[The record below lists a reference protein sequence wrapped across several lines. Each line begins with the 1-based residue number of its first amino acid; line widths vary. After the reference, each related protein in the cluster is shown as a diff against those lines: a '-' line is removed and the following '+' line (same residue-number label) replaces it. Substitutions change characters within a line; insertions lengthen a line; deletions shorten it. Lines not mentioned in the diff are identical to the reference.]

1 MDWSVY
7 VNHQELFD
15 STAKTTITG
24 TDVRNQLKSI
34 VTGND
39 TVSIIKFTNVGCTI
53 EAMTNMITSIVSY
66 NTEAN
71 QLEELDLTQ
80 LSLFSTGNFTDLYD
94 ETLNVTR
101 LTYDITTEDT
111 SQETNALFDLADQI
125 TKNSADMTS
134 VVMTKVEFDGSQFEA
149 IV

>member
-101 LTYDITTEDT
+101 LTYVMTTEDA
-111 SQETNALFDLADQI
+111 S
-125 TKNSADMTS
+125 
-134 VVMTKVEFDGSQFEA
+134 
-149 IV
+149 

>member
-15 STAKTTITG
+15 NTAKTTVTG
-24 TDVRNQLKSI
+24 TDVRNQLESI

-39 TVSIIKFTNVGCTI
+39 TVTYIKFTNVGCQI
-53 EAMTNMITSIVSY
+53 EAMTNLIISILSY

-80 LSLFSTGNFTDLYD
+80 LSLFGTGNFTDLYD
-94 ETLNVTR
+94 ETLNITR
-101 LTYDITTEDT
+101 LTYDITTEDA
-111 SQETNALFDLADQI
+111 SQETNALFDLANQI
-125 TKNSADMTS
+125 TENSANMTS
-134 VVMTKVEFDGSQFEA
+134 VVMTKVEFDGPQFEA

>member
-1 MDWSVY
+1 MDWSIY

-15 STAKTTITG
+15 NTAKTTVTG

-149 IV
+149 VV

>member
-1 MDWSVY
+1 M
-7 VNHQELFD
+7 
-15 STAKTTITG
+15 I
-24 TDVRNQLKSI
+24 SI
-34 VTGND
+34 L
-39 TVSIIKFTNVGCTI
+39 
-53 EAMTNMITSIVSY
+53 SY

-80 LSLFSTGNFTDLYD
+80 LSLFGTGNFTDLYD

-101 LTYDITTEDT
+101 LTYDITTEDA

-134 VVMTKVEFDGSQFEA
+134 VVMTKVEFDGPQFEA

>member
-15 STAKTTITG
+15 NTAKTTVTG
-24 TDVRNQLKSI
+24 TDVRNQLESI

-39 TVSIIKFTNVGCTI
+39 TVTYIKFTNVGCQI
-53 EAMTNMITSIVSY
+53 EAMTNLIISILSY

-149 IV
+149 VV

>member
-1 MDWSVY
+1 MDWSIY

-15 STAKTTITG
+15 NTAKTTVTG
-24 TDVRNQLKSI
+24 TDVRNQLESI

-39 TVSIIKFTNVGCTI
+39 TVTYIKFTNVGCTI

-134 VVMTKVEFDGSQFEA
+134 VVMTKVEFDGPQFEA